1 MGLNA
6 ASESAAIVVLSAG
19 RFIKQKK
26 KCCDVNALS

>member
-6 ASESAAIVVLSAG
+6 VSESAAIVVLSAG

-26 KCCDVNALS
+26 CCDVNALS